1 MNRIE
6 YNRAQAIHH
15 HGAKLNMQYSA
26 QDEFG
31 LIKLLKDFKLFKR
44 GRRKK
49 ISHILSN
56 RSDFEKQKFI
66 FDYEYV
72 RGKNNSRKYYRQTV
86 LFLNSKHLG
95 LPQFSMAPEQLW
107 HKLANWLKIKSDID
121 FVNHNEFSENYFLE
135 GEDEDII
142 RYIFNEDV
150 LHFFSL
156 HKNWHLEGLNY
167 FLILYSHNERF
178 HPDILPGFYKM
189 GMKLHDL
196 FETHPE
202 AMSLDHPL

>member
-15 HGAKLNMQYSA
+15 HGKALKMAYSG

-31 LIKLLKDFKLFKR
+31 LIGFLKDFKLFKR
-44 GRRKK
+44 GRRGK
-49 ISHILSN
+49 ITHLLSD
-56 RSDFEKQKFI
+56 RRDLESQKFI
-66 FDYEYV
+66 FDYEYI
-72 RGKNNSRKYYRQTV
+72 RSRNNHRKQYRQTV

-107 HKLANWLKIKSDID
+107 HKLAGWLRLKSDID
-121 FVNHNEFSENYFLE
+121 FNSHNEFSDNYFLE
-135 GEDEDII
+135 GEDEEII
-142 RYIFNEDV
+142 RYIFSEEL

-156 HKNWHLEGLNY
+156 NKNWHLEGLNY
-167 FLILYSHNERF
+167 YLILYSHNERF
-178 HPDILPGFYKM
+178 HPDIIPGFYNM
-189 GMKLHDL
+189 GIKLHEL
-196 FETHPE
+196 FKSHPD